1 MSEHY
6 RYYDVNGK
14 EIFPGE
20 CASYND
26 QEIKADKGK
35 PKLHLVPWEIVK
47 AIAKVREYGVKK
59 YGAKESWREVE
70 AERYIDAL
78 LRHTVAFAEHPTG
91 FDDESGFP
99 HLYHVACNVAF
110 LCEYLKD
117 GRLL

>member
-35 PKLHLVPWEIVK
+35 PKLHLVPWEIVN
-47 AIAKVREYGVKK
+47 AIAVVREYGVKK
-59 YGAKESWREVE
+59 YGDKESWKSVE

-78 LRHTVAFAEHPTG
+78 LRHTIAFAEDPEG
-91 FDDESGFP
+91 MDVESGLP
-99 HLYHVACNVAF
+99 HIAHVACNVAF
-110 LCEYLKD
+110 LCDFFKEGKL
-117 GRLL
+117 